1 MKTVIKSY
9 YNTYAIDGLL
19 TFDTYFKMYR
29 DFWIFPEM
37 SNLIEIKN
45 IFFTLAEQKEI
56 EEYNNSFIKLCQLST
71 KDNFQFKPINEKN
84 INFELFM
91 FSLGIVGL
99 SLDTTIKLSDIE
111 KVTLLFEKIGSST
124 KKDKTQEETGITL

>member
-1 MKTVIKSY
+1 
-9 YNTYAIDGLL
+9 
-19 TFDTYFKMYR
+19 MYR

-71 KDNFQFKPINEKN
+71 RDNFQFKPINEKN

-99 SLDTTIKLSDIE
+99 SLDTTIKLSDLE

>member
-1 MKTVIKSY
+1 
-9 YNTYAIDGLL
+9 
-19 TFDTYFKMYR
+19 
-29 DFWIFPEM
+29 
-37 SNLIEIKN
+37 
-45 IFFTLAEQKEI
+45 
-56 EEYNNSFIKLCQLST
+56 
-71 KDNFQFKPINEKN
+71 
-84 INFELFM
+84 M